1 MIAACE
7 RLNIADYSIAL
18 DDYVAN
24 DRRESMVPL
33 ADIIKVDFER
43 TTPQERAQLVK
54 KQGGLRC
61 RMLAEKVEMLE
72 QFQAAQHAGFVYFQ
86 GYFFRRPEGAY
97 RGPLCKTAATLDLHW
112 MRGTRSMK
120 KFPTATLP
128 VLALRA
134 HWLQALKRKRS
145 FRIVFPVASGLPR
158 IEETCA
164 RVGCYPQC
172 EKGRRER

>member
-1 MIAACE
+1 MCCARTARLQQLHPRPCLEGRHYATAFQPDGGRGAGESIAPDDLVIAACE

-61 RMLAEKVEMLE
+61 RI
-72 QFQAAQHAGFVYFQ
+72 
-86 GYFFRRPEGAY
+86 
-97 RGPLCKTAATLDLHW
+97 W
-112 MRGTRSMK
+112 ISTR
-120 KFPTATLP
+120 
-128 VLALRA
+128 
-134 HWLQALKRKRS
+134 W
-145 FRIVFPVASGLPR
+145 
-158 IEETCA
+158 
-164 RVGCYPQC
+164 
-172 EKGRRER
+172 